1 MEFVGF
7 ILVLVAMALFIY
19 ALVNLAKFIIGIV
32 RFQFR
37 VKNLLIFLL
46 SFSLI
51 IGVKLIIDNNS
62 ELLKFEVIHKKA
74 SLEFKDR
81 IESRT
86 TGTGTELKLT
96 GEISA

>member
-7 ILVLVAMALFIY
+7 ILVLVAMVLFIY
-19 ALVNLAKFIIGIV
+19 ALVNLAKFIIGIMK
-32 RFQFR
+32 FQFR

-74 SLEFKDR
+74 SLEFKGKDR
-81 IESRT
+81 GLLGHRVIDVDTPRE
-86 TGTGTELKLT
+86 G
-96 GEISA
+96 